1 MGREGYRPMSSAA
14 ATDILDDVIRSLTRL
29 VACAV
34 AAATIAAGCS
44 PGPSPRASVAPPPT
58 EIATASS
65 ATPGSSLVASTA
77 TPSASPEPATSP
89 RPTPWPTARPLPSGL
104 VALGDL
110 PVPPARIPVLYYH
123 RLQPL
128 PEDYATWSK
137 AKRRSFTTYDTLPKV
152 FAAQLDWLRDH
163 GYTTILPRDLAAH
176 WDDRSKLPARPVI
189 ITFDDGS
196 RDWVTRV
203 MPALKKRGMVA
214 EFYLTLAAIEHGN
227 LTWDEVRQLAA
238 AGNGIGAHDVHH
250 VQLTAFGTDRK
261 PATAAKMWAEVNG
274 ARQTIGDHIGV
285 YPDSMAYVGGGYDA
299 TLQHLV
305 EQAGY
310 TTARGI
316 NRGVVQ
322 TAHRRYALRVVRVAI
337 RDDVS
342 DLLAGTTV
350 PGLPTFA
357 SRVAGVSD
365 K

>member
-1 MGREGYRPMSSAA
+1 MPSAA
-14 ATDILDDVIRSLTRL
+14 ATDILGDVMRSLISL
-29 VACAV
+29 AACAAVV
-34 AAATIAAGCS
+34 ASIVAGCS
-44 PGPSPRASVAPPPT
+44 PSPSQQVSVAPAST
-58 EIATASS
+58 EIAAASPASAPPASTSPASGAPIEPMPGPS
-65 ATPGSSLVASTA
+65 ATTALPSPTPTPTLV
-77 TPSASPEPATSP
+77 P
-89 RPTPWPTARPLPSGL
+89 RPTPSGL
-104 VALGDL
+104 VDLADL
-110 PVPPARIPVLYYH
+110 PVPPATIPVLYYH

-128 PEDYATWSK
+128 PDDYATWSP

-152 FAAQLDWLRDH
+152 FDAQLDWLRDH

-176 WDDRSKLPARPVI
+176 WDDRSTLPARPVI

-203 MPALKKRGMVA
+203 MPMLKKHGMVA

-250 VQLTAFGTDRK
+250 VQLTAFGTGRK
-261 PATAAKMWAEVNG
+261 PASAEVMWAEVNG

-305 EQAGY
+305 QQAGY

-316 NRGVVQ
+316 GRGVIQ
-322 TAHRRYALRVVRVAI
+322 TEHRRWALRVVRIAI

-342 DLLAGTTV
+342 DLATGAIV
-350 PGLPTFA
+350 AGLPTFTA
-357 SRVAGVSD
+357 RMAGVPD

>member
-1 MGREGYRPMSSAA
+1 MPPANDPTPTS
-14 ATDILDDVIRSLTRL
+14 V
-29 VACAV
+29 
-34 AAATIAAGCS
+34 
-44 PGPSPRASVAPPPT
+44 PGPTPT
-58 EIATASS
+58 GLI
-65 ATPGSSLVASTA
+65 
-77 TPSASPEPATSP
+77 
-89 RPTPWPTARPLPSGL
+89 PL
-104 VALGDL
+104 ADL

-128 PEDYATWSK
+128 PADYATWSK
-137 AKRRSFTTYDTLPKV
+137 AKRQSFTTYDTLPNL
-152 FAAQLDWLRDH
+152 FAAQLDWLLDH

-203 MPALKKRGMVA
+203 MPMLKKRGMVA

-227 LTWDEVRQLAA
+227 LTWDEVRQLAD

-250 VQLTAFGTDRK
+250 VQLTAFGTGRK
-261 PATAAKMWAEVNG
+261 PASAEVMWAEVNG
-274 ARQTIGDHIGV
+274 ARQTIGDHIGI

-299 TLQHLV
+299 TLQRLV

-316 NRGVVQ
+316 SRGVVQ
-322 TAHRRYALRVVRVAI
+322 TAHRRWALRVVRVAI

-342 DLLAGTTV
+342 NLVAGTIV
-350 PGLPTFA
+350 PGLPTFTA
-357 SRVAGVSD
+357 RMAGVSD

>member
-1 MGREGYRPMSSAA
+1 MLSAT
-14 ATDILDDVIRSLTRL
+14 ATDILHDVMRSLISI
-29 VACAV
+29 VACV
-34 AAATIAAGCS
+34 LVTATIAAGCS
-44 PGPSPRASVAPPPT
+44 PGPTPHASIAPDAT
-58 EIATASS
+58 EIAALPS
-65 ATPGSSLVASTA
+65 ATLERPIPEPTA
-77 TPSASPEPATSP
+77 TPTGDPEPDTAGPEAAPSP
-89 RPTPWPTARPLPSGL
+89 PARPVPSGL
-104 VALGDL
+104 VALGAL

-128 PEDYATWSK
+128 PAEYASWSK

-152 FAAQLDWLRDH
+152 FGAQLDWLLDH

-196 RDWVTRV
+196 RDWVSRV

-238 AGNGIGAHDVHH
+238 AGNGVGAHDVHH
-250 VQLTAFGTDRK
+250 VQLTAFGTGRK
-261 PATAAKMWAEVNG
+261 PATTAEMWAEVNG
-274 ARQTIGDHIGV
+274 ARQTIGDHVGV

-299 TLQHLV
+299 TLQRLV
-305 EQAGY
+305 EKAGY

-316 NRGVVQ
+316 ARGVVQ
-322 TAHRRYALRVVRVAI
+322 TAHRRYALRVVRIAL

-342 DLLAGTTV
+342 DLLAGTIV

-357 SRVAGVSD
+357 ARVAGVSD

>member
-1 MGREGYRPMSSAA
+1 M
-14 ATDILDDVIRSLTRL
+14 IRSLTRL

-44 PGPSPRASVAPPPT
+44 PGPTPRASVAPAGT
-58 EIATASS
+58 EIATLPS
-65 ATPGSSLVASTA
+65 ATPGSSLVEPTA
-77 TPSASPEPATSP
+77 TPPVSHEPTAASPEPASSP
-89 RPTPWPTARPLPSGL
+89 IARPVPSGL

-128 PEDYATWSK
+128 PADYATWSK

-152 FAAQLDWLRDH
+152 FGAQLDWLRDH

-176 WDDRSKLPARPVI
+176 WDDRSQLPARPVI

-238 AGNGIGAHDVHH
+238 AGNGVGAHDVHH
-250 VQLTAFGTDRK
+250 VQLTAFGTGRK
-261 PATAAKMWAEVNG
+261 PATAARMWAEVNG

-316 NRGVVQ
+316 GRGVVQ

-342 DLLAGTTV
+342 DLVAGTIV

-357 SRVAGVSD
+357 ARVAGLSD

>member
-1 MGREGYRPMSSAA
+1 MPWAA
-14 ATDILDDVIRSLTRL
+14 ATDILHDVIRSLTRL

-44 PGPSPRASVAPPPT
+44 PGPSPRVSVAPDAT
-58 EIATASS
+58 EIAAVPSGMPDPT
-65 ATPGSSLVASTA
+65 LVGP
-77 TPSASPEPATSP
+77 TPSASDVPEPAPATPEPAPSVAD
-89 RPTPWPTARPLPSGL
+89 RPVPSGL
-104 VALGDL
+104 VALTAL

-128 PEDYATWSK
+128 PADYATWSK

-152 FAAQLDWLRDH
+152 FGAQLDWLRDH

-176 WDDRSKLPARPVI
+176 WDDRSRLPARPVI

-238 AGNGIGAHDVHH
+238 AGNGVGAHDVHH
-250 VQLTAFGTDRK
+250 VQLTAFGTGRK

-316 NRGVVQ
+316 ARGVVQ

-342 DLLAGTTV
+342 DLLTATMI

-357 SRVAGVSD
+357 ARVAGVSD

>member
-1 MGREGYRPMSSAA
+1 MPPATG
-14 ATDILDDVIRSLTRL
+14 TDILAGVTRSMRSL
-29 VACAV
+29 VALAV
-34 AAATIAAGCS
+34 MVATIAAGCS
-44 PGPSPRASVAPPPT
+44 PSRSTRASFAPAETEVAVVPPSSSAPPRVDATAVATPPVPRAPAPTP
-58 EIATASS
+58 TAS
-65 ATPGSSLVASTA
+65 PI
-77 TPSASPEPATSP
+77 PDP
-89 RPTPWPTARPLPSGL
+89 RPAPRGL
-104 VALGDL
+104 VALSDL
-110 PVPPARIPVLYYH
+110 PVPPARIPILYYH

-128 PEDYATWSK
+128 PDDYTTWSK

-203 MPALKKRGMVA
+203 MPMLKKRGMVA
-214 EFYLTLAAIEHGN
+214 EFYLTLQAIERGN

-250 VQLTAFGTDRK
+250 VQLTAFGNGRK
-261 PATAAKMWAEVNG
+261 PASLTTMWAEVNG
-274 ARQTIGDHIGV
+274 ARQTIGEHIGI
-285 YPDSMAYVGGGYDA
+285 YPNSMAYVGGGYDA
-299 TLQHLV
+299 TLQRLV
-305 EQAGY
+305 TEAGY

-316 NRGVVQ
+316 SRGVIQ
-322 TAHRRYALRVVRVAI
+322 TSGRRYALRVVRVAI

-342 DLLAGTTV
+342 DLVTSTTV
-350 PGLPTFA
+350 PGLPTFSA
-357 SRVAGVSD
+357 RMAGISD